1 VLVLLQLARY
11 CRYIYY
17 CNDNLQVVEVLRW
30 KSDRGQFVTE
40 RQFQRQLA
48 RRLRELRDQA
58 GLSQAE
64 AARRMGVRKQMVQ
77 RLENKNLAPSSNPTI
92 RTLMKLARALD
103 VELAELLDFIG
114 AR

>member
-1 VLVLLQLARY
+1 M
-11 CRYIYY
+11 
-17 CNDNLQVVEVLRW
+17 
-30 KSDRGQFVTE
+30 TE

-48 RRLRELRDQA
+48 RRLRELRDEA
-58 GLSQAE
+58 DLSQSDV
-64 AARRMGVRKQMVQ
+64 ARRMDVRKQMVQ
-77 RLENKNLAPSSNPTI
+77 RLENKDLEPPSNPTI